1 MNPSLRYF
9 ADAGVNAYVSL
20 QLSFLSES
28 ERVCTRVV
36 AGTFC
41 PEFSHQ
47 VEVPCSLLMQREGA
61 VTRSLA
67 ELLQDAEAVFTVY
80 NRDHRKG
87 EEGGRFGLGR
97 AGGLDWEGL
106 EG

>member
-9 ADAGVNAYVSL
+9 ADAGLNAYVSL
-20 QLSFLSES
+20 RLSFLPES

-41 PEFSHQ
+41 PEFGHQ
-47 VEVPCSLLMQREGA
+47 VEVPCSLLVQKEGA

-67 ELLQDAEAVFTVY
+67 ELLQDAEAVFTVH

-87 EEGGRFGLGR
+87 EEGGRVEFG
-97 AGGLDWEGL
+97 
-106 EG
+106 